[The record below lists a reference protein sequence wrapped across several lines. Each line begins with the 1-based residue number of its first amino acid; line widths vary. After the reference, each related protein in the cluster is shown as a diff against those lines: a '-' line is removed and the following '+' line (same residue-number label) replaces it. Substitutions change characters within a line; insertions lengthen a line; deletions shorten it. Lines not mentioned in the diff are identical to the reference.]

1 MPSAADE
8 AQRSYRER
16 RLSTELYQRS
26 AIGPA
31 FYAAG
36 CALLMGL
43 GGYGWPASG
52 LHLVGLAVFVAMLG
66 LRRHHRVP
74 AAGPLIGWQRRHWA
88 LIHAGCLLWSAVLA
102 RTGSL
107 EGGSSTVMLV
117 ALLCTVAYG
126 TAISE
131 ALGLMPRQAL
141 VSLGLL
147 LLPAACWLLM
157 LAPLRP
163 LAVTLL
169 IYGLYLLLALLRSA
183 RGFAAQLEVEQQL
196 RESRSVIEQL
206 TREDALTGIANR
218 RDYELRV
225 VEAWQRARRLDD
237 TLGLLVADL
246 DHFKH
251 VNDRFGHVAGDACL
265 RHFAQLLRE
274 HFRRAG
280 DHPAR
285 LGGEEF
291 VVLMQGCDPAEAQA
305 HAELFRARVEAT
317 PCEFDGQR
325 IALTVSLGLGCADL
339 AHDADPA
346 AWLKRVDAACYA
358 AKHAGRNRLVLADP
372 SIPTATGDSR

>member
-1 MPSAADE
+1 MPSAADD
-8 AQRSYRER
+8 AQRSYRDR

-36 CALLMGL
+36 CALLAGL
-43 GGYGWPASG
+43 GGYGWPGAG
-52 LHLVGLAVFVAMLG
+52 PHLVAMLVFIVMQW
-66 LRRHHRVP
+66 LRCGHRVP
-74 AAGPLIGWQRRHWA
+74 ADGPLLTWQCRHWW
-88 LIHAGCLLWSAVLA
+88 LIHAGCLLWSLVLA

-107 EGGSSTVMLV
+107 ESGSSTVMLV

-147 LLPAACWLLM
+147 LLPGSLWLLT

-163 LAVTLL
+163 LAITLL
-169 IYGLYLLLALLRSA
+169 IYGLYLVLALLRSA
-183 RGFAAQLEVEQQL
+183 RGFAAQLSVEQQL

-206 TREDALTGIANR
+206 TREDDLTGIPNR

-225 VEAWQRARRLDD
+225 AEAWPRARQ
-237 TLGLLVADL
+237 LGQPMCLLVADL

-251 VNDRFGHVAGDACL
+251 VNDRHGHVAGDACL

-291 VVLMQGCDPAEAQA
+291 VVLMLDCDPADAQA
-305 HAELFRARVEAT
+305 HAEQFRARVEAT
-317 PCEFDGQR
+317 PCGVEGQP
-325 IALTVSLGLGCADL
+325 IGLTVSLGLGCADL
-339 AHDADPA
+339 ARDADPA

-358 AKHAGRNRLVLADP
+358 AKHAGRNQLVLADP
-372 SIPTATGDSR
+372 SLTTTGDFR